1 MAALWAPDWA
11 GLVQEGELR
20 PQLLDRF
27 GMSVN
32 VLTMQ
37 DIAART
43 RMVLDRM
50 AFERVRLASS
60 LAPLTAA
67 A

>member
-1 MAALWAPDWA
+1 M
-11 GLVQEGELR
+11 QEGELR

-32 VLTMQ
+32 VVTMQ

-43 RMVLDRM
+43 QMVMDRM
-50 AFERVRLASS
+50 AFEKVW
-60 LAPLTAA
+60 PCTF
-67 A
+67 